1 MFPFLPW
8 STVEGFLGSGTD
20 LVCLGPV
27 SNHNESQLIAPL
39 VLELP
44 HQVLELSRILD
55 IKLFLELGKLP
66 PPGFSLGSMISNNTG
81 LALMIKRAGKK
92 DTSPRHLFY
101 AQVDPC
107 THQDHPSLT

>member
-1 MFPFLPW
+1 M
-8 STVEGFLGSGTD
+8 VKVNV

-27 SNHNESQLIAPL
+27 SNHNDCQLIAPL

-44 HQVLELSRILD
+44 HQVPELSRILG

-66 PPGFSLGSMISNNTG
+66 PLGFSLGSMISNNTE

-92 DTSPRHLFY
+92 DTYPRHLFY
-101 AQVDPC
+101 SQVDPC